1 MSDVHSPEV
10 RSKNMGAIRYR
21 DTKPEVIIRRLLHQS
36 GYRYR
41 LNVKTI
47 LGKPDIVLKRLSS
60 LIFIHG
66 CFWHQHNCHLFKWPQ
81 TRKAFWKDKILKNV
95 DNDKKNRERLEKD
108 WKIAV
113 IWECAI
119 KGKTKLPLESL
130 STTLKCWLEST
141 DKTLNI
147 RGLKLCSH

>member
-1 MSDVHSPEV
+1 MSDVQSPEV

-81 TRKAFWKDKILKNV
+81 TRKAFWKDKILKA
-95 DNDKKNRERLEKD
+95 
-108 WKIAV
+108 W
-113 IWECAI
+113 
-119 KGKTKLPLESL
+119 
-130 STTLKCWLEST
+130 
-141 DKTLNI
+141 
-147 RGLKLCSH
+147 